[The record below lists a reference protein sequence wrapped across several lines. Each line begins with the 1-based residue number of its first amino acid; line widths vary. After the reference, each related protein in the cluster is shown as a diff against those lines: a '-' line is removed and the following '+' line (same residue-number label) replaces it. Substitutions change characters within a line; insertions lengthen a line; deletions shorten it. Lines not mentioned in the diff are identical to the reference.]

1 MATSDWLYL
10 AGDVDAIKDFVLE
23 TSSLPQIRGGSELL
37 LDCEEEI
44 KKLQKEYGYEVV
56 YCGGGTFLLSVPAD
70 RADRIKEAIEAL
82 YRHKTL
88 VATVTIVHEGQ
99 LPSADPGAG
108 QEDLDGWAGRL
119 LRATPLTGRGFA
131 WRVARLQARLREAKD
146 ERRHVP
152 FYQALPFGQRCT
164 RCGKRMAA
172 QERERLDERLCP
184 VCYLRDDTGRSR
196 SKTIHGLKVRGR
208 FNQEFWEQH
217 GQDITAEQPEDLDQ
231 LVEEAPRK
239 YLAFLYADGNDIGRL
254 LHGVEGQEHYKAL
267 SQALTE
273 GTKAAVYRAIRAI
286 REVCLPLPPRL
297 RWWPFH
303 ILNVGGDDVMV
314 LMQAGY
320 AWEVAVRFL
329 ELFEEEVTRR
339 AREALVREG
348 RDWPG
353 HWPQRIG
360 ASCAVV
366 IADAKYPIRYMERLA
381 SDLLSKAKRL
391 AKEKSTSAVTFLW
404 LPTPVASEWAE
415 PLLATFAY
423 ETAPEERAELLSRPY
438 TLSQAR
444 QLQECVARIASWPR
458 SLRHRWQEALRQ
470 GVFVSTA
477 LIAYDIGRQRGQRAE
492 VIELLD
498 RICADS
504 GDGQQP
510 LLPPVWRR
518 LPPAA
523 PGDKM
528 VWKTALFDAL
538 QLAELQ
544 AMRPNWR
551 EEAAG

>member
-1 MATSDWLYL
+1 MSNWVYL

-23 TSSLPQIRGGSELL
+23 TSSLPQVRGGSELL
-37 LDCEEEI
+37 LECEEEI
-44 KKLQKEYGYEVV
+44 QKLQKEYGYEVV
-56 YCGGGTFLLSVPAD
+56 YCGGGTFLLHVPSD
-70 RADRIKEAIEAL
+70 RANQVREAIEAL
-82 YRHKTL
+82 YLQRTL

-99 LPSADPGAG
+99 LPPADSTTRRD
-108 QEDLDGWAGRL
+108 DLNGWAGRL
-119 LRATPLTGRGFA
+119 LRATPPTGDGFA
-131 WRVARLQARLREAKD
+131 WRMARLQARLREAKD

-184 VCYLRDDTGRSR
+184 VCYLRDETGRSR
-196 SKTIHGLKVRGR
+196 IKNIHGRKVRGR
-208 FNQEFWEQH
+208 FDQEFWSEH
-217 GQDITAEQPEDLDQ
+217 GQNITAEQPDDLDQ
-231 LVEEAPRK
+231 LVAEAPRK

-254 LHGVEGQEHYKAL
+254 LHGVEGQEHYEAL
-267 SQALTE
+267 SEALRE
-273 GTKAAVYRAIRAI
+273 GTKAAVYRAIK
-286 REVCLPLPPRL
+286 EVCLPVPPRL
-297 RWWPFH
+297 PWWPFH

-314 LMQAGY
+314 LIQAGY

-329 ELFEEEVTRR
+329 QLFEEEVTRR
-339 AREALVREG
+339 AREALEREG

-366 IADAKYPIRYMERLA
+366 VADAKYPIRYMEHLA

-404 LPTPVASEWAE
+404 LPTPVASESAE

-423 ETAPEERAELLSRPY
+423 EMTPGDRAELFSRPY

-444 QLQECVARIASWPR
+444 QLQECIGRIDRWPR

-470 GVFVSTA
+470 GVVVSTA

-492 VIELLD
+492 MAEVIELLD
-498 RICADS
+498 RIWADT
-504 GDGQQP
+504 GEGQQR
-510 LLPPVWRR
+510 LSPPVWRR

-523 PGDKM
+523 PGDKV

-544 AMRPNWR
+544 AMRPDWR
-551 EEAAG
+551 EEAVG